1 MKKNICRTLAFF
13 CCLLSGIFALGSCS
27 NFTTKNSFSGGTAQI
42 TLTQGTEDEVFT
54 FNIPVDDEADV
65 YAQQT
70 TAADDAGLKAYL
82 LQAKNGYEKPFE
94 TFYIKF
100 VPSQVNSQG
109 EVISPYATVV
119 FTEFSI
125 EEGTYF
131 YPSSRTFFLNEE
143 TSFSSADYSLAT
155 GSGGKISFDWSVNDE
170 NSVKASQVYSNYE
183 VKSYSLKSVKF
194 TAELK

>member
-13 CCLLSGIFALGSCS
+13 CCLLSGIFALSSCS

-82 LQAKNGYEKPFE
+82 LQAKTAMKNHLKL
-94 TFYIKF
+94 
-100 VPSQVNSQG
+100 
-109 EVISPYATVV
+109 
-119 FTEFSI
+119 FT
-125 EEGTYF
+125 
-131 YPSSRTFFLNEE
+131 
-143 TSFSSADYSLAT
+143 
-155 GSGGKISFDWSVNDE
+155 
-170 NSVKASQVYSNYE
+170 
-183 VKSYSLKSVKF
+183 
-194 TAELK
+194 